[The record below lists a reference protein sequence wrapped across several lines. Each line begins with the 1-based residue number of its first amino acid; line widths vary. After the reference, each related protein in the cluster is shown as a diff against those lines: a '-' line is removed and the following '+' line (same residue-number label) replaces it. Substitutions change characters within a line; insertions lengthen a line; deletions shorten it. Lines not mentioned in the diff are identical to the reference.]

1 MTAVQTK
8 AETIAGVLSV
18 YVCAIRFGQ
27 LTRDGLAPESLTLRD
42 LQVVAKLQVIGEV
55 ESVSYSHVTK
65 TLEEVHLTL
74 LVWRAVFL
82 KNLNTYRQ
90 RIAGLPCSS
99 NKLSQNVE
107 LDLDTGSSKN
117 DSRGNGED

>member
-1 MTAVQTK
+1 MQTK

-18 YVCAIRFGQ
+18 DVCAIEFAE
-27 LTRDGLAPESLTLRD
+27 LTRDGLAPEGLTLGD
-42 LQVVAKLQVIGEV
+42 LQVVAKFQVIGEV

-74 LVWRAVFL
+74 LVWRTVFVMI
-82 KNLNTYRQ
+82 LNTYRQ

-107 LDLDTGSSKN
+107 LDLDTSSSKD